1 MLFLGTGAAELY
13 PNPFC
18 NCEFCEALR
27 ASGERP
33 RKRSSLLMDA
43 HNVVDFGPEVL
54 AAAQMYNARLYDVDN
69 VFITHSHEDHFCFS
83 NVEVLTMTPQ
93 RDTKPLNIYM
103 SEKAVDFVNRY
114 MEALRPVYRA
124 GETGIEM
131 LIRQGKVVLHAVKP
145 YTHFTVGD
153 MDVFTIESNHI
164 ANGQDEHAINYIF
177 TKPDGTKLLYA
188 CDTGLYSEE
197 NLEILK
203 DIKLDTVVM
212 EGTFG
217 DVFVEGARASHLNA
231 ENFVKQMENMLKFGV
246 ITEKTAVYMT
256 HINQVQHLNH
266 AAYQA
271 YMDEHS
277 PVKVI
282 IAYDGMKA

>member
-1 MLFLGTGAAELY
+1 
-13 PNPFC
+13 
-18 NCEFCEALR
+18 
-27 ASGERP
+27 
-33 RKRSSLLMDA
+33 
-43 HNVVDFGPEVL
+43 
-54 AAAQMYNARLYDVDN
+54 
-69 VFITHSHEDHFCFS
+69 
-83 NVEVLTMTPQ
+83 
-93 RDTKPLNIYM
+93 
-103 SEKAVDFVNRY
+103 
-114 MEALRPVYRA
+114 
-124 GETGIEM
+124 
-131 LIRQGKVVLHAVKP
+131 
-145 YTHFTVGD
+145 
-153 MDVFTIESNHI
+153 
-164 ANGQDEHAINYIF
+164 
-177 TKPDGTKLLYA
+177 
-188 CDTGLYSEE
+188 
-197 NLEILK
+197 
-203 DIKLDTVVM
+203 M